1 MEKLQNKLIG
11 NFEDLNT
18 HIYRQV
24 KQMIWN
30 KTLAPGSK
38 ILQEHLAQQLGV
50 SRTPLIKALQRLT
63 SENLVEYIPRH
74 GFYVKKLT
82 LAEMMEI
89 FAVREV
95 VEGVAAR
102 AVAEHATD
110 AEIAELKA
118 YFTPFRFNGEWSSEE
133 KKSYLVND
141 QTFHTRMVEIA
152 GNRLLF
158 QINEMFNIYRFSY
171 QKGLVRPPDETLQEH
186 LDIIAALE
194 KRDPGSAQ
202 LLAMRHIQN
211 SRENIARVI
220 KENGSLWGE
229 LEV

>member
-1 MEKLQNKLIG
+1 MKEFPQKLVNNEFQ
-11 NFEDLNT
+11 DLNT

-24 KQMIWN
+24 KQMIWD
-30 KTLAPGSK
+30 KTLPPGSK
-38 ILQEHLAQQLGV
+38 ILQEHLAQSLGV
-50 SRTPLIKALQRLT
+50 SRTPLIKILQRLT

-82 LAEMMEI
+82 LDEMMEI

-110 AEIAELKA
+110 EEIAELKN
-118 YFTPFRFNGEWSSEE
+118 YFTSFHGEWSSEK
-133 KKSYLVND
+133 KKSYLEND
-141 QTFHTRMVEIA
+141 QIFHTRMVQIA
-152 GNRLLF
+152 GNRLLS

-186 LDIIAALE
+186 MKIIAALE
-194 KRDPGSAQ
+194 KRDPKEAQ
-202 LLAMRHIQN
+202 LLAMLHIQK
-211 SRENIARVI
+211 SRENLARVL
-220 KENGSLWGE
+220 KENGSKWGE
-229 LEV
+229 LEL

>member
-1 MEKLQNKLIG
+1 MKQSHRKLVNSEFQ
-11 NFEDLNT
+11 DLNT

-24 KQMIWN
+24 KQMIWD
-30 KTLAPGSK
+30 KTLPPGSK
-38 ILQEHLAQQLGV
+38 ILQEHLAQSLGV
-50 SRTPLIKALQRLT
+50 SRTPLIKTLQRLT

-82 LAEMMEI
+82 LDEMMEI

-110 AEIAELKA
+110 EEIAELKG
-118 YFTPFRFNGEWSSEE
+118 YFTAYDGEWSSEK

-141 QTFHTRMVEIA
+141 QKFHTRMVQIA
-152 GNRLLF
+152 GNRLLS

-171 QKGLVRPPDETLQEH
+171 QKGLVRPPGETLQEH
-186 LDIIAALE
+186 LNIVDALE
-194 KRDPGSAQ
+194 RRDPRNAQ
-202 LLAMRHIQN
+202 LLAMLHIQN
-211 SRENIARVI
+211 SRENLARAI
-220 KENGSLWGE
+220 KENGSIWGE
-229 LEV
+229 SEL